1 MRQFDVIVR
10 SSSNESL
17 AVYLRKQIIEADVT
31 VRAIPLR
38 SYISAR
44 NKMILKESGMRAI
57 IAKLIE
63 LNPTVMVLKPN
74 DAVVALR
81 TIYEKCFNI
90 ARLESDVDNIHSIK
104 NIVDI
109 KNVAVLSEGVL
120 SAIRTLFT
128 QTDNIMYLGSSVVS
142 NSIRTL
148 YAGVPYQS
156 ELVTEMKGNG
166 FADKFISTYHK
177 NILNHSVTP
186 LSVKPVG
193 CENDTMQIISSVN
206 KVLFTKYRT
215 LGEMDTDGTTEL
227 ALQEFDDTTLEDLD
241 YIVF

>member
-57 IAKLIE
+57 LAKLIE
-63 LNPTVMVLKPN
+63 LNPTVMVLKPS
-74 DAVVALR
+74 DAVGALR

-90 ARLESDVDNIHSIK
+90 AQLGSDIDNIHSIK
-104 NIVDI
+104 NVVDI
-109 KNVAVLSEGVL
+109 QNVAVLSESVP
-120 SAIRTLFT
+120 SAIRTLFA
-128 QTDNIMYLGSSVVS
+128 QTDSVLYLVNNTISE
-142 NSIRTL
+142 SIRTL
-148 YAGVPYQS
+148 YAGVSYES
-156 ELVTEMKGNG
+156 ELMTEMKGNG
-166 FADKFISTYHK
+166 FANKFVSVYHE
-177 NILNHSVTP
+177 NVLNHSVTP
-186 LSVKPVG
+186 LSIKPVG
-193 CENDTMQIISSVN
+193 CEDNILRLDSSVN

-215 LGEMDTDGTTEL
+215 LGEMDTDGTTEFT
-227 ALQEFDDTTLEDLD
+227 LQEFDDITLEDLD

>member
-57 IAKLIE
+57 LAKLIE
-63 LNPTVMVLKPN
+63 LNPTVMVLKPS
-74 DAVVALR
+74 DTVGVLR

-90 ARLESDVDNIHSIK
+90 AQLGSDINNIHSIK
-104 NIVDI
+104 NVVDI
-109 KNVAVLSEGVL
+109 QNVAVLSESVP

-128 QTDNIMYLGSSVVS
+128 QTDSVLYLVNNTISE
-142 NSIRTL
+142 SIRTL
-148 YAGVPYQS
+148 YAGVSYKS
-156 ELVTEMKGNG
+156 ELMTEMKGNG
-166 FADKFISTYHK
+166 FANKFVSVYHE
-177 NILNHSVTP
+177 NVLNHSVTP
-186 LSVKPVG
+186 LSIKPVG
-193 CENDTMQIISSVN
+193 CEDNILRLDSSVN

-215 LGEMDTDGTTEL
+215 LGEMDTDGTTEFT
-227 ALQEFDDTTLEDLD
+227 LQEFDDITLEDLD

>member
-44 NKMILKESGMRAI
+44 NKLILKESGMRAI
-57 IAKLIE
+57 LAKLIE
-63 LNPTVMVLKPN
+63 LNPTIMVMKPN
-74 DAVVALR
+74 DAVGALR

-90 ARLESDVDNIHSIK
+90 AQLESDMSNIHSEK
-104 NIVDI
+104 NVVDI
-109 KNVAVLSEGVL
+109 ENVAVLSESVPSVL
-120 SAIRTLFT
+120 RTSYT
-128 QTDNIMYLGSSVVS
+128 KADNSIYLVDNPIS
-142 NSIRTL
+142 NSLRTT
-148 YAGVPYQS
+148 YAGVIDRS
-156 ELVTEMKGNG
+156 VLKTEMLGNG
-166 FADKFISTYHK
+166 FADKYISTYHK
-177 NILNHSVTP
+177 SILDHKVTP

-193 CENDTMQIISSVN
+193 CEENVIKMDSAVN

-215 LGEMDTDGTTEL
+215 LGEMDSDDTTDLT
-227 ALQEFDDTTLEDLD
+227 LQEFDDTTLEDLD